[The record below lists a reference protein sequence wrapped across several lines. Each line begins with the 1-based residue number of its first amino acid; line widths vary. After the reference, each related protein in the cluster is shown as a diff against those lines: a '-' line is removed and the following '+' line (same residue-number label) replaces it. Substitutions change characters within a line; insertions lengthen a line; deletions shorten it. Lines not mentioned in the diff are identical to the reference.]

1 MFYTGTR
8 FYAGQKNA
16 QQALDLGPLL
26 NEILAETK
34 NHTSKLCNVPD

>member
-26 NEILAETK
+26 NEILAEIETA
-34 NHTSKLCNVPD
+34 S